1 MSSVSITS
9 FIGLTHWLL
18 PQLQA
23 LVILQADSWGPLS
36 PHNPESQ
43 GATLVLLRMERFL
56 AGYQHIGYQQAPE
69 GRQHCQELRTI
80 NFQFFL

>member
-1 MSSVSITS
+1 MGRTDAPGSHHLGQINETMSSVSITS

-36 PHNPESQ
+36 PPQS
-43 GATLVLLRMERFL
+43 
-56 AGYQHIGYQQAPE
+56 
-69 GRQHCQELRTI
+69 
-80 NFQFFL
+80 